1 MEVHIRISFKYI
13 ISKKGEKELNEDINS
28 NTHINYFREAKI
40 LQILLYTVLITDIV
54 CSLVYYLSYG
64 QTKCLETAVVIECV
78 IVLILKLIFEYCSEK
93 FFEYLKS
100 MQWSIEQEQFIKILE
115 SHYIQ
120 YTQERNIVTI
130 QKFGRVKSFI
140 FIDA

>member
-40 LQILLYTVLITDIV
+40 LQILLYTVLITDVI
-54 CSLVYYLSYG
+54 CSLMYYLSYG